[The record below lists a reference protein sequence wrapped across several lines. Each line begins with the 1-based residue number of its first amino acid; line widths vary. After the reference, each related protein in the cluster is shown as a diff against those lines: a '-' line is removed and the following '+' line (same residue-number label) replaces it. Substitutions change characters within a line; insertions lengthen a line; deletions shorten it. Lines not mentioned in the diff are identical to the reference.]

1 VPHDDFMS
9 ELQIGLLFIGVVV
22 IAGVV
27 LYNRIQES
35 RFRRRA
41 EAGFGQDGG
50 DALLEAP
57 GAAPVDRIEP
67 LLSPAGA
74 ESEPTTLGR
83 VEPVGMPMGNGAD
96 TEPSPID
103 YIIQVNGV
111 QVITRD
117 ALQRLLEALDGLGK
131 RVQVLASAAPGAW
144 APVASAASGVT
155 RVRIALQ
162 LADRRGHVTQ
172 DDLFAF
178 QSLVTQWAQN
188 IAGAI
193 DAPDLAPYAQV
204 AKDLD
209 QFCAD
214 VDVVVGLNVVAATG
228 EPFSGFKVR
237 NCAEAVG
244 FRMDESAFRYADPHG
259 MTLFSLEN
267 MQSGPLDP
275 DRIKTSTINGV
286 TLLLDVPRLT
296 DGVAAFDQMVHT
308 GKNLADGLGG
318 ALVDDNRTAVTEAGL
333 EQIRNQLRRIYGE
346 MQARGIAAGSRT
358 ALRLFS

>member
-1 VPHDDFMS
+1 MS
-9 ELQIGLLFIGVVV
+9 DLQIGLLFIGALV

-27 LYNRIQES
+27 LYNHMQEA

-41 EAGFGQDGG
+41 EAGFGRDGG
-50 DALLEAP
+50 DALLQTPASVPAE
-57 GAAPVDRIEP
+57 RIEP
-67 LLSPAGA
+67 LLSPAA
-74 ESEPTTLGR
+74 TEAEPTSSGR
-83 VEPVGMPMGNGAD
+83 VEPVGMSVGNSD

-103 YIIQVNGV
+103 YIIQVNAH
-111 QVITRD
+111 QVIGRD

-144 APVASAASGVT
+144 VPVASASPGAT
-155 RVRIALQ
+155 RARIAIQ

-172 DDLFAF
+172 DDLAAF
-178 QSLVTQWAQN
+178 QSLVMQWAQN
-188 IAGAI
+188 IGATV
-193 DAPDLAPYAQV
+193 DAPDLAPYVQV

-244 FRMDESAFRYADPHG
+244 FRMDESAFRYADAHG
-259 MTLFSLEN
+259 VTLFSLEN

-286 TLLLDVPRLT
+286 TLLLDVPRLS
-296 DGVAAFDQMVHT
+296 DGVAAFDQMVQT
-308 GKNLADGLGG
+308 GKSLSEALGG
-318 ALVDDNRTAVTEAGL
+318 TLVDDNRTAVTEAGL

-346 MQARGIAAGSRT
+346 MQARGIAAGTRT

>member
-1 VPHDDFMS
+1 MS
-9 ELQIGLLFIGVVV
+9 DLTIGLMFIGAVV

-27 LYNRIQES
+27 LYNHMQEV

-41 EAGFGQDGG
+41 EAGFGRDGG
-50 DALLEAP
+50 DVLLDAP
-57 GAAPVDRIEP
+57 APVVQERIEP
-67 LLSPAGA
+67 LLSPAAADA
-74 ESEPTTLGR
+74 EATIPGR
-83 VEPVGMPMGNGAD
+83 VEPGGMAAGNSD

-103 YIIQVNGV
+103 YIIQVNASQIIG
-111 QVITRD
+111 RD

-131 RVQVLASAAPGAW
+131 RVQVLASASPGPW
-144 APVASAASGVT
+144 APVASAPPGVT
-155 RVRIALQ
+155 RTRIALQ

-178 QSLVTQWAQN
+178 QRLVTQWAQN
-188 IAGAI
+188 IGATI
-193 DAPDLAPYAQV
+193 DAPDVAPYIQV

-259 MTLFSLEN
+259 TTLFSLEN

-286 TLLLDVPRLT
+286 TLLLDVPRLN

-308 GKNLADGLGG
+308 GKSLAEGLGG
-318 ALVDDNRTAVTEAGL
+318 TLVDDNRTAVTEAGL

-346 MQARGIAAGSRT
+346 MQARGIAAGART

>member
-1 VPHDDFMS
+1 MS

-27 LYNRIQES
+27 VYNRTQEA

-50 DALLEAP
+50 DALLDTPTPAP
-57 GAAPVDRIEP
+57 EERIEP
-67 LLSPAGA
+67 LLSPGA
-74 ESEPTTLGR
+74 AEPEPGTLGR
-83 VEPVGMPMGNGAD
+83 LEPVGMPVGNGSD

-103 YIIQVNGV
+103 YIIQVNAV
-111 QVITRD
+111 QMIGRE
-117 ALQRLLEALDGLGK
+117 ALRGLLEALDGLGK
-131 RVQVLASAAPGAW
+131 RVQVLASAAPGVW
-144 APVASAASGVT
+144 APVASAAAGVT
-155 RVRIALQ
+155 RLRVAIQ

-172 DDLFAF
+172 DDLSAF
-178 QSLVTQWAQN
+178 QGLVTQWAQN
-188 IAGAI
+188 IHATI
-193 DAPDLAPYAQV
+193 DAPDLAPYVQV

-209 QFCAD
+209 QFRWD
-214 VDVVVGLNVVAATG
+214 VDVVVGLNIVAATG

-286 TLLLDVPRLT
+286 TLLLDVPRLSE
-296 DGVAAFDQMVHT
+296 GVGAFDQMVHT
-308 GKNLADGLGG
+308 GKSLAEGLSG
-318 ALVDDNRTAVTEAGL
+318 ALVDDNRNAVTEAGL

>member
-1 VPHDDFMS
+1 MS
-9 ELQIGLLFIGVVV
+9 DLQIGLLFIGVVV

-27 LYNRIQES
+27 VYNRMQEA

-41 EAGFGQDGG
+41 EAGFGKDGG
-50 DALLEAP
+50 DALLEPVAP
-57 GAAPVDRIEP
+57 APVDRIEP
-67 LLSPAGA
+67 MLRPAAA
-74 ESEPTTLGR
+74 EPEPATMGR
-83 VEPVGMPMGNGAD
+83 VEPVGMPAGNGAD

-111 QVITRD
+111 QVIGRD
-117 ALQRLLEALDGLGK
+117 DLQRLLEALEGLGK

-144 APVASAASGVT
+144 APVASASSGVT
-155 RVRIALQ
+155 RVRVALQ

-178 QSLVTQWAQN
+178 QSLVTQWAQSLA
-188 IAGAI
+188 AGI
-193 DAPDLAPYAQV
+193 DAPDLTPYAQV

-244 FRMDESAFRYADPHG
+244 FRMDESAFRYADPLG
-259 MTLFSLEN
+259 ATLFSLEN

-286 TLLLDVPRLT
+286 TLLLDVPRLS
-296 DGVAAFDQMVHT
+296 DGVAAFDQMVQT
-308 GKNLADGLGG
+308 GKSLAEGLGG

>member
-1 VPHDDFMS
+1 MS
-9 ELQIGLLFIGVVV
+9 DLQIGLLFIGVVV
-22 IAGVV
+22 IAAVV
-27 LYNRIQES
+27 VYNRMQEA

-41 EAGFGQDGG
+41 EASFGRDGG
-50 DALLEAP
+50 DALLESP
-57 GAAPVDRIEP
+57 TPVAMDRIEP
-67 LLSPAGA
+67 LMSPGSA
-74 ESEPTTLGR
+74 EPEITTLGR
-83 VEPVGMPMGNGAD
+83 VEPVGTPVANGAD

-103 YIIQVNGV
+103 YIIQANAA
-111 QVITRD
+111 QVIGRE

-131 RVQVLASAAPGAW
+131 RVQVLASSAPGAW
-144 APVASAASGVT
+144 APVASAPAGVT
-155 RVRIALQ
+155 RVRVAIQ

-172 DDLFAF
+172 DDLSAF
-178 QSLVTQWAQN
+178 QSLVTQWAQD
-188 IAGAI
+188 IDAVV
-193 DAPDLAPYAQV
+193 DAPDLAPYVQV

-259 MTLFSLEN
+259 LTLFSLEN

-286 TLLLDVPRLT
+286 TLLLDVPRLA
-296 DGVAAFDQMVHT
+296 DGIAAFDQMVHT
-308 GKNLADGLGG
+308 GRQLAEGLGG

-346 MQARGIAAGSRT
+346 MQSRGIEAGSRT

>member
-1 VPHDDFMS
+1 MS
-9 ELQIGLLFIGVVV
+9 DLQIGLLFIGVIV

-27 LYNRIQES
+27 AYNRMQEL

-41 EAGFGQDGG
+41 EASFGEAGG
-50 DALLEAP
+50 DALLDAP
-57 GAAPVDRIEP
+57 AAPAGVANRIEP
-67 LLSPAGA
+67 SLAPRSG
-74 ESEPTTLGR
+74 EPDALGR
-83 VEPVGMPMGNGAD
+83 VEPVGVPAAAQRAD
-96 TEPSPID
+96 VEPSPID
-103 YIIQVNGV
+103 YIIQANAT
-111 QVITRD
+111 QVIGRE

-131 RVQVLASAAPGAW
+131 RAQVLASTAPGAW
-144 APVASAASGVT
+144 SPVASAPPAVT
-155 RVRIALQ
+155 RVRVALQ

-178 QSLVTQWAQN
+178 RSLVTQWAEN
-188 IAGAI
+188 IEATI

-204 AKDLD
+204 ARDLD

-244 FRMDESAFRYADPHG
+244 FRMDDSAFRYADAHG
-259 MTLFSLEN
+259 MTLFNLEN

-286 TLLLDVPRLT
+286 TLLLDVPRLA
-296 DGVAAFDQMVHT
+296 DGVAAFDQMVNT
-308 GKNLADGLGG
+308 GKQLAEQLGG
-318 ALVDDNRTAVTEAGL
+318 TLVDDNRTAVTEAGL
-333 EQIRNQLRRIYGE
+333 EQIRNQLRRIYDE
-346 MQARGIAAGSRT
+346 MQARGIEAGSRT

>member
-1 VPHDDFMS
+1 LPHDDFMS
-9 ELQIGLLFIGVVV
+9 DLQIGLLFIGAVV

-27 LYNRIQES
+27 LYNHMQET

-41 EAGFGQDGG
+41 EAGFGRDGG
-50 DALLEAP
+50 DALLAP
-57 GAAPVDRIEP
+57 PAPVPAERIEP
-67 LLSPAGA
+67 LLSPAA
-74 ESEPTTLGR
+74 ADSDPAISGR
-83 VEPVGMPMGNGAD
+83 VEPVGMALGNSD

-103 YIIQVNGV
+103 YIIQVDATQIIG
-111 QVITRD
+111 RD

-131 RVQVLASAAPGAW
+131 RVQVLASAAPGPW
-144 APVASAASGVT
+144 APVASAPPGVT
-155 RVRIALQ
+155 RARIAIQ

-188 IAGAI
+188 IGATL
-193 DAPDLAPYAQV
+193 DAPDLAPYVQV

-259 MTLFSLEN
+259 LTLFSLEN

-286 TLLLDVPRLT
+286 TLLLDVPRLSE
-296 DGVAAFDQMVHT
+296 GVAAFDQMVHT
-308 GKNLADGLGG
+308 GKSLADGLGG
-318 ALVDDNRTAVTEAGL
+318 TLVDDNRTAVTEAGL

-346 MQARGIAAGSRT
+346 MQARGIAAGSRA

>member
-1 VPHDDFMS
+1 MS
-9 ELQIGLLFIGVVV
+9 DLQIGLLFIGVVV

-27 LYNRIQES
+27 VYNRMQEA

-41 EAGFGQDGG
+41 EASFGKDGG
-50 DALLEAP
+50 DALLESPALAP
-57 GAAPVDRIEP
+57 APTDRIEP
-67 LLSPAGA
+67 LLIPGGD
-74 ESEPTTLGR
+74 EPEPVRLGR
-83 VEPVGMPMGNGAD
+83 VEPVGVPVGTSAD
-96 TEPSPID
+96 TDPSPID
-103 YIIQVNGV
+103 YIIQVNAV
-111 QVITRD
+111 QVLGRD
-117 ALQRLLEALDGLGK
+117 GLQRLLEALDGLGK

-144 APVASAASGVT
+144 EPVASAPPGVT
-155 RVRIALQ
+155 RVRVALQ

-178 QSLVTQWAQN
+178 QSLVTQWTQN
-188 IAGAI
+188 IEATI

-244 FRMDESAFRYADPHG
+244 FRMDDSAFRYADAHG
-259 MTLFSLEN
+259 IALFSLEN

-286 TLLLDVPRLT
+286 TLLLDVPRLS
-296 DGVAAFDQMVHT
+296 DGVAAFDQMVQT
-308 GKNLADGLGG
+308 GKQLAEQLGG
-318 ALVDDNRTAVTEAGL
+318 TLVDDNRTAVTEAGL
-333 EQIRNQLRRIYGE
+333 EQIRNQLRHIYGE
-346 MQARGIAAGSRT
+346 MQARGIEAGSRT

>member
-1 VPHDDFMS
+1 MHMS
-9 ELQIGLLFIGVVV
+9 DLQIGLLFIGVVV
-22 IAGVV
+22 IAGVIA
-27 LYNRIQES
+27 YNRMQEV

-41 EAGFGQDGG
+41 EASFGKVTG
-50 DALLEAP
+50 DALLESPAPMP
-57 GAAPVDRIEP
+57 GADRIEP
-67 LLSPAGA
+67 LLSPGNA
-74 ESEPTTLGR
+74 ESERVVLGR
-83 VEPVGMPMGNGAD
+83 VEPVGISVNNSAD
-96 TEPSPID
+96 IEPSPID
-103 YIIQVNGV
+103 YIIQVNAT
-111 QVITRD
+111 QVVGRD
-117 ALQRLLEALDGLGK
+117 DLQRLLEALEGLGK

-144 APVASAASGVT
+144 APVASAPPGVT
-155 RVRIALQ
+155 RVRVALQ

-178 QSLVTQWAQN
+178 QSLVAQWAEN
-188 IAGAI
+188 IGASV
-193 DAPDLAPYAQV
+193 DAPDLNPYAQV
-204 AKDLD
+204 ASDLD

-244 FRMDESAFRYADPHG
+244 FRMDDSAFRYADPHG
-259 MTLFSLEN
+259 ITLFSLEN

-286 TLLLDVPRLT
+286 TLLLDVPRLG
-296 DGVAAFDQMVHT
+296 DGLAAFDQMVHT
-308 GKNLADGLGG
+308 GKQLADQLGG
-318 ALVDDNRTAVTEAGL
+318 TLVDDNRTAVTEAGL

-346 MQARGIAAGSRT
+346 MQARGIEAGSRT

>member
-1 VPHDDFMS
+1 VVP
-9 ELQIGLLFIGVVV
+9 E
-22 IAGVV
+22 
-27 LYNRIQES
+27 
-35 RFRRRA
+35 
-41 EAGFGQDGG
+41 
-50 DALLEAP
+50 
-57 GAAPVDRIEP
+57 RIEP
-67 LLSPAGA
+67 LLSPAAADA
-74 ESEPTTLGR
+74 EATIPGR
-83 VEPVGMPMGNGAD
+83 VEPGGMAGGNSD

-103 YIIQVNGV
+103 YIIQVNAS
-111 QVITRD
+111 QVIGRD

-131 RVQVLASAAPGAW
+131 RVQVLASASPGPW
-144 APVASAASGVT
+144 APVASAPPGVT
-155 RVRIALQ
+155 RTRIALQ

-178 QSLVTQWAQN
+178 QRLVTQWAQN
-188 IAGAI
+188 IGATI
-193 DAPDLAPYAQV
+193 DAPDVAPYIQV

-259 MTLFSLEN
+259 TTLFSLEN

-286 TLLLDVPRLT
+286 TLLLDVPRLN

-308 GKNLADGLGG
+308 GKSLAEGLGG
-318 ALVDDNRTAVTEAGL
+318 TLVDDNRTAVTEAGL